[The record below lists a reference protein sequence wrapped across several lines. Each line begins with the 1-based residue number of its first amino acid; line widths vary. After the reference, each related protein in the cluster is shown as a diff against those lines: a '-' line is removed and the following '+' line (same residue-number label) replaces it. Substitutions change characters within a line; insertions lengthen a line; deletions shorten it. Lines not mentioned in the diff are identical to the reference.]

1 MLSRLALFLLA
12 ALCSPQKAAATNAPQ
27 GRGAV
32 RAEDGS
38 LVLAVQSLNGMEAVV
53 EAFRR
58 AHPEIRVKL
67 TVQGPSAL
75 APRILA
81 EQRNG
86 IYAWDSWWGLSANMN
101 NVVLPAGGFD
111 PIDGDFLSPEIKDG
125 AKWRTGR
132 PLHSSPARPF
142 VFIHS
147 AALER
152 TALLNRSA
160 TRGLTIR
167 TVRDLLHPRLKG
179 RIAIRDPSRPN
190 SGSYALSA
198 MLDEAGPDFVRRLMS
213 EMEPVL
219 VENGRQLMTG
229 VMRGDYA
236 VAIGTPPDLYI
247 TCKQGG
253 GCREISQL
261 PFGTYLNTFGVAV
274 LKNPPHPNAAKLWVN
289 WLLSRE
295 GQSRFVAAFRSV
307 NAPGAVSLRS
317 DVEPDP
323 SQPDAVPD
331 FARLDQYT
339 APGLEGG
346 KASLDELKKIL
357 AEARS
362 SSTASFDPWKGVA
375 YALIALLVALLAFHR
390 LLKGSRV
397 RTAAILDD

>member
-1 MLSRLALFLLA
+1 MLSRIALVLLV
-12 ALCSPQKAAATNAPQ
+12 ALCSPERAAASRPLQ
-27 GRGAV
+27 RGTGGG
-32 RAEDGS
+32 AEGES

-101 NVVLPAGGFD
+101 NVVLPAQGFD
-111 PIDGDFLSPEIKDG
+111 PIGPYLLSPEIRD
-125 AKWRTGR
+125 AARWRTGR
-132 PLHSSPARPF
+132 PLYSSPEQPF

-152 TALLNRSA
+152 TALLNRSE
-160 TRGLTIR
+160 TRDLTIR
-167 TVRDLLHPRLKG
+167 NVRDLLHPRLKG

-190 SGSYALSA
+190 NGSYALSA
-198 MLDEAGPDFVRRLMS
+198 MLDEAGPDFIRRLMT
-213 EMEPVL
+213 EMDPVL
-219 VENGRQLMTG
+219 VENARQLMTG

-247 TCKQGG
+247 TCKQDG
-253 GCREISQL
+253 GCREIRQL

-274 LKNPPHPNAAKLWVN
+274 LKRPPHPEATKVWIN

-295 GQSRFVAAFRSV
+295 GQSQFVAAFRSV
-307 NAPGAVSLRS
+307 DAPGAVSLRT

-323 SQPDAVPD
+323 SRRDAVPD
-331 FARLDQYT
+331 FGRLGQYT

-346 KASLDELKKIL
+346 KASLSELKAIL
-357 AEARS
+357 GEVRS
-362 SSTASFDPWKGVA
+362 ASAAAFDPWRGVA
-375 YALIALLVALLAFHR
+375 YALLTLLAALFVFQRVLSRGR
-390 LLKGSRV
+390 LRAP
-397 RTAAILDD
+397 RTPYD